1 MNDKNYFDFVS
12 AQKALQKANK
22 MAAILYSRFGAKCVY
37 LYGSLAWGWFGAGSD
52 IDLMV
57 VGLDGD
63 YFEASVELEVIA
75 GPTDFD
81 LVCEEDA
88 WTSLKDRV
96 LRRGIVLPVD
106 PNEMLASIL
115 PPTIENRYRYL
126 AERVGETINSI
137 ADEVREMISI
147 GLISAC
153 PNVYGEPLNDFT
165 AYGARDYLHKFY
177 FKIEHIFRLTARLID
192 GRPVPFYKAD
202 NIADRKLLEQM
213 GKEIKG
219 VRPPILSQDTLL
231 MVEELRKLRFLAEH
245 GHGFNISCDQ
255 IVPLLVALP
264 QIWGRLELEVEAF
277 LERIKEINNIND

>member
-1 MNDKNYFDFVS
+1 MKE
-12 AQKALQKANK
+12 
-22 MAAILYSRFGAKCVY
+22 
-37 LYGSLAWGWFGAGSD
+37 
-52 IDLMV
+52 IDLM
-57 VGLDGD
+57 
-63 YFEASVELEVIA
+63 
-75 GPTDFD
+75 
-81 LVCEEDA
+81 
-88 WTSLKDRV
+88 
-96 LRRGIVLPVD
+96 
-106 PNEMLASIL
+106 
-115 PPTIENRYRYL
+115 
-126 AERVGETINSI
+126 
-137 ADEVREMISI
+137 
-147 GLISAC
+147 SAC
-153 PNVYGEPLNDFT
+153 PNVCGKPLNGL
-165 AYGARDYLHKFY
+165 AARLARDYLHKFY
-177 FKIEHIFRLTARLID
+177 VRMEHVFSLTARLID